1 MKLSK
6 EICQSCSTPILKEAH
21 KGTEKDGIFS
31 KLYCR
36 HCYQW
41 GVFNDPKMTV
51 EQMGE
56 IVRQK
61 MIKLEFPRFLA
72 KLLANRVYI
81 LKRWEVVKA

>member
-1 MKLSK
+1 MKLFK
-6 EICQSCSTPILKEAH
+6 DICQSCSSPILKEAN
-21 KGTEKDGIFS
+21 KGTENNGDLS
-31 KLYCR
+31 KLYCNR
-36 HCYQW
+36 CYQW
-41 GVFNDPKMTV
+41 GVFSDPKMTV

-61 MIKLEFPRFLA
+61 MLKLKFPKYLA